1 MVDFTGGLLYVD
13 PTEQVQCAGGERVY
27 RNYSSR
33 SDVFCHSHNDND
45 ANEDKEQKLYR

>member
-13 PTEQVQCAGGERVY
+13 PTEQVQW
-27 RNYSSR
+27 
-33 SDVFCHSHNDND
+33 DDFCHSHNDND